1 VFRRRHAWEQGLLAC
16 LPVETTR
23 GDRMSAT
30 QKPGSPEDQRKA
42 LEESEKNAKRK
53 QPENY
58 KEAETGDKI
67 VEIGNDLEDDPIK
80 GIDPPPRPKGD
91 R

>member
-1 VFRRRHAWEQGLLAC
+1 
-16 LPVETTR
+16 
-23 GDRMSAT
+23 MNST
-30 QKPGSPEDQRKA
+30 QKPDPQGEDQRKA

-58 KEAETGDKI
+58 QEAATDDKI
-67 VEIGNDLEDDPIK
+67 VEIGPDLEDDPIK
-80 GIDPPPRPKGD
+80 GIDPPEGPKGV